1 MTDFIPLTEAER
13 AKAIAETSGKVGSD
27 AETVLAWD
35 DENNDCVIIES
46 SRGAHIAAVLR
57 RQVGTHIA
65 RMFHDGQ
72 PSSWAVRV
80 PLKDFRGFGGCFKN
94 RGPKVADP
102 RFAKVAPVADDVDDD
117 EEDDLH
123 EMDAIGFDS
132 DRGCSG

>member
-1 MTDFIPLTEAER
+1 MKDFIPLTEAER
-13 AKAIAETSGKVGSD
+13 AKAIAETQGKVGSEP
-27 AETVLAWD
+27 ETVLAWD
-35 DENNDCVIIES
+35 DGDPSVIIIES

-102 RFAKVAPVADDVDDD
+102 RFAKAAPVADEVDDD
-117 EEDDLH
+117 EEDDLD
-123 EMDAIGFDS
+123 EADAGAVD
-132 DRGCSG
+132 

>member
-1 MTDFIPLTEAER
+1 MKDFLPLTEAER

-35 DENNDCVIIES
+35 DGDPTVIIIES

-65 RMFHDGQ
+65 RMFHDGA

-80 PLKDFRGFGGCFKN
+80 PLVDFRGFGGCFKN

-102 RFAKVAPVADDVDDD
+102 RFAKVVDVADEVNDD
-117 EEDDLH
+117 EGDDAAD
-123 EMDAIGFDS
+123 E
-132 DRGCSG
+132 

>member
-1 MTDFIPLTEAER
+1 MKDFLPLTEAER

-35 DENNDCVIIES
+35 DGDPTVIVIES
-46 SRGAHIAAVLR
+46 NRGAHIAAVLR

-65 RMFHDGQ
+65 RMFHDGV

-102 RFAKVAPVADDVDDD
+102 RFAKVADVAGEVGDDESDDVAD
-117 EEDDLH
+117 E
-123 EMDAIGFDS
+123 
-132 DRGCSG
+132 